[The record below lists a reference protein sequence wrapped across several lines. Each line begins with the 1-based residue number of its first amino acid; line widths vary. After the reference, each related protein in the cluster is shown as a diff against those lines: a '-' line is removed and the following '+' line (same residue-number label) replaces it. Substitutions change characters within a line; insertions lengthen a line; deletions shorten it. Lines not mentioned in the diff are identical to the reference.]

1 MRQAKARTARRKPYK
16 SRLKTELK
24 KVMLLAKSNPE
35 AAKKALPVV
44 YSVIDTAA
52 KKNLIHKNNAARKKS
67 NMAKLVE
74 KAAKGEVMGADAAQ
88 KTAKVVKKSAG
99 GKKKASKK

>member
-24 KVMLLAKSNPE
+24 KVMELAKSNPD

-67 NMAKLVE
+67 NMARLVE
-74 KAAKGEVMGADAAQ
+74 KAAKGEVMGSEAA
-88 KTAKVVKKSAG
+88 KKPAKSVKKTAG
-99 GKKKASKK
+99 GKKKSVKK